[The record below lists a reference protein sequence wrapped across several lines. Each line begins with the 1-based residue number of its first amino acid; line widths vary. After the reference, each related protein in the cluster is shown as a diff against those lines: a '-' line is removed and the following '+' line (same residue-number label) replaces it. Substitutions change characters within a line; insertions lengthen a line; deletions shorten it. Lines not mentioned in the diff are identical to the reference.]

1 MEPDDRGLHETRGL
15 ACEVVAWRLLTYFSE
30 REVIDHLLY
39 EFPNSTPTSNE
50 VSDAEQGLFNGPAN
64 NSGESLASSDEHT
77 RLLSGQ
83 APSQRP
89 GPVGTG
95 SSIDSDRTDDTT
107 TSSLDEDNDSSAFNG
122 LNALEIAAVAGA
134 KTFLSQRVVQKVVNG
149 IWCGDIVFWE
159 SLSVHTKKKAQL
171 YNDRYVRF
179 IRSKDRQST
188 FTSFVQVIKRRTKWS
203 STLLFVVFAS

>member
-15 ACEVVAWRLLTYFSE
+15 ACEVVAWRLLAYFSE
-30 REVIDHLLY
+30 REVIDSLLY
-39 EFPNSTPTSNE
+39 EFPNSTSTSNE
-50 VSDAEQGLFNGPAN
+50 VSDAEHGLFNGPAN
-64 NSGESLASSDEHT
+64 NSGASLASSADEHT
-77 RLLSGQ
+77 RLLNGL
-83 APSQRP
+83 APSQLP

-95 SSIDSDRTDDTT
+95 SSIQSDRTDDTT
-107 TSSLDEDNDSSAFNG
+107 TSNLDEDNDSSAFNG

-159 SLSVHTKKKAQL
+159 SLSVHTKKKAQI
-171 YNDRYVRF
+171 YNDRYVRL

-188 FTSFVQVIKRRTKWS
+188 FSCFVHVIKARSK
-203 STLLFVVFAS
+203 